1 MAGVATGGVTT
12 TKPATRPSYAIRPSH
27 VRTLLWLRLKLT
39 LRGYS
44 RSWQRIVGLVFL
56 LIFALPLVGGLAVG
70 TAFAYL
76 GLPRPQGLQILFAVV
91 GGLYLLWAALPL
103 LQYSLNEG
111 LDVTKL
117 QIYPLTRGEQMA
129 SLVLSTLF
137 DVSTIF
143 LLLLLAAIFVGWH
156 ATLVAGIV
164 TVLALAAIYVHVVSL
179 SQLMLAALM
188 GLLRTR
194 RFRDITVIVFALLGS
209 VCSFGSQILSRL
221 LESYDR
227 GAGGSGGPGVLSLHL
242 DRYLQ
247 WTPPG
252 MAAQAIVLADRGDY
266 LAAAPW
272 LAGPLLLIPVVLAVW
287 AWVLDR
293 GITSAESGGG
303 GKRVGWRRARR
314 GRDVAVNAGAA
325 RTRGAGA
332 ASAAVPATI
341 APRRRQVLPSAVTAI
356 AAKDARYLWRD
367 PQLKAALIS
376 VLFATVIVLFPNIYD
391 PSGRGAAGSFLQGP
405 LTVLFA
411 PLPALLVVLVFAQNA
426 LGMERQGLQS
436 LLLLPVRPLDVLMGK
451 NLFAGL
457 FAFGFEVVLTLIRAA
472 MTSGWLYVPVAL
484 AAGAA
489 TILVMLGCGN
499 VTSVMAPMRWRTMR
513 MGDTSSYASENG
525 CLRGIISMASM
536 AVSGLLL
543 LPVAV
548 AVVLPLIAQHQE
560 WLATSMP
567 LAVVYGVALHQLA
580 TRAIAPVLLRRAPEI
595 LATTVREA

>member
-1 MAGVATGGVTT
+1 MARIAVA
-12 TKPATRPSYAIRPSH
+12 PANATPALTRPSYAIRPSH
-27 VRTLLWLRLKLT
+27 VRALLWLRLKLT
-39 LRGYS
+39 LRGYA
-44 RSWQRIVGLVFL
+44 RSWQRIVGLVVL
-56 LIFALPLVGGLAVG
+56 LIFALPLVAGMAAG
-70 TAFAYL
+70 TALAYI
-76 GLPRPQGLQILFAVV
+76 GLPRPEAIQVLFAVI

-103 LQYSLNEG
+103 MQYSLNEG

-117 QIYPLTRGEQMA
+117 QIYPLTRGEQMV
-129 SLVLSTLF
+129 SLVLSTLL
-137 DVSTIF
+137 DASTIF
-143 LLLLLAAIFVGWH
+143 LLLLLAAIVIGWH
-156 ATLVAGIV
+156 ATLLAGVV
-164 TVLALAAIYVHVVSL
+164 TVVALAAIYVHVVSL

-221 LESYDR
+221 LESFGR
-227 GAGGSGGPGVLSLHL
+227 TAGGPDGTNVLALHL

-272 LAGPLLLIPVVLAVW
+272 LAGSLLLIPVVLAVW

-293 GITSAESGGG
+293 GITSAESAGG
-303 GKRVGWRRARR
+303 GKRVRGRRNRGPAVAVAGATGRTVAAPVDTPARR
-314 GRDVAVNAGAA
+314 GL
-325 RTRGAGA
+325 
-332 ASAAVPATI
+332 
-341 APRRRQVLPSAVTAI
+341 LPGAVTAI

-376 VLFATVIVLFPNIYD
+376 VLFATVIVLFPNIYA
-391 PSGRGAAGSFLQGP
+391 PSARYSGAGGFLQGP

-411 PLPALLVVLVFAQNA
+411 PLPALLVVLVFSQNA

-436 LLLLPVRPLDVLMGK
+436 LLLLPVRPLDVLLGK

-457 FAFGFEVVLTLIRAA
+457 FAFGFEVVLTGIRAA
-472 MTSGWLYVPVAL
+472 MTGGWSVAPVAL
-484 AAGAA
+484 AGGAA
-489 TILVMLGCGN
+489 ALLVMLGCGN
-499 VTSVMAPMRWRTMR
+499 VTSVLAPMRWRTMR

-525 CLRGIISMASM
+525 CLRALISVASM
-536 AVSGLLL
+536 AASGLLL

-548 AVVLPLIAQHQE
+548 AVAVPLIAGHQE
-560 WLATSMP
+560 WLAISMP
-567 LAVVYGVALHQLA
+567 LAVVYGVAVHQLA

>member
-1 MAGVATGGVTT
+1 MAGVVTAPTATT
-12 TKPATRPSYAIRPSH
+12 TPAARPSYAIRPSH

-70 TAFAYL
+70 TAFAYI
-76 GLPRPQGLQILFAVV
+76 GLPRPSGIQILFAVI

-156 ATLVAGIV
+156 ATLVAGVV
-164 TVLALAAIYVHVVSL
+164 TVVALGAIYVHVVSL

-194 RFRDITVIVFALLGS
+194 RFRDVTVIVFALLGS

-221 LESYDR
+221 LDSFEPSLG
-227 GAGGSGGPGVLSLHL
+227 GAGGTGVLSLHL

-247 WTPPG
+247 WSPPG
-252 MAAQAIVLADRGDY
+252 MAAQAIVLADRGEY

-272 LAGPLLLIPVVLAVW
+272 LVGSLVLIPVVLAVW

-303 GKRVGWRRARR
+303 GKRVGRRRVRR
-314 GRDVAVNAGAA
+314 GRGV
-325 RTRGAGA
+325 GAGA
-332 ASAAVPATI
+332 VAT
-341 APRRRQVLPSAVTAI
+341 QT
-356 AAKDARYLWRD
+356 
-367 PQLKAALIS
+367 
-376 VLFATVIVLFPNIYD
+376 
-391 PSGRGAAGSFLQGP
+391 RGGG
-405 LTVLFA
+405 
-411 PLPALLVVLVFAQNA
+411 
-426 LGMERQGLQS
+426 
-436 LLLLPVRPLDVLMGK
+436 
-451 NLFAGL
+451 
-457 FAFGFEVVLTLIRAA
+457 
-472 MTSGWLYVPVAL
+472 
-484 AAGAA
+484 AGAGA
-489 TILVMLGCGN
+489 G
-499 VTSVMAPMRWRTMR
+499 A
-513 MGDTSSYASENG
+513 
-525 CLRGIISMASM
+525 
-536 AVSGLLL
+536 
-543 LPVAV
+543 
-548 AVVLPLIAQHQE
+548 
-560 WLATSMP
+560 
-567 LAVVYGVALHQLA
+567 
-580 TRAIAPVLLRRAPEI
+580 
-595 LATTVREA
+595 

>member
-1 MAGVATGGVTT
+1 MAGVAAAPTT
-12 TKPATRPSYAIRPSH
+12 ETSRAAARPSYAIRPSH

-70 TAFAYL
+70 TAFAYI
-76 GLPRPQGLQILFAVV
+76 GLPRSQGIQILFAVV

-143 LLLLLAAIFVGWH
+143 LLLLLAAVFVGWH

-164 TVLALAAIYVHVVSL
+164 TVVALAAIYVHVVSL

-209 VCSFGSQILSRL
+209 VCSFGSQILSRVL
-221 LESYDR
+221 DSFEPTL
-227 GAGGSGGPGVLSLHL
+227 GGPGAPGMLSLHL

-252 MAAQAIVLADRGDY
+252 MAAQAIVLADRGEY
-266 LAAAPW
+266 LTAVPW
-272 LAGPLLLIPVVLAVW
+272 LAGSLVLIPAVLAVW

-303 GKRVGWRRARR
+303 GKRVRVRR
-314 GRDVAVNAGAA
+314 GRGATVAVAE
-325 RTRGAGA
+325 TRGAA
-332 ASAAVPATI
+332 PASVSVPSTS
-341 APRRRQVLPSAVTAI
+341 RRRPLLPGAVTAI

-426 LGMERQGLQS
+426 LGIERQGLQS
-436 LLLLPVRPLDVLMGK
+436 LLLLPVRPLDVLLGK

-457 FAFGFEVVLTLIRAA
+457 FAFGFAVVLTLIRAA
-472 MTSGWLYVPVAL
+472 MTGGWLYVPVAL

-489 TILVMLGCGN
+489 AVLVMLGCGN
-499 VTSVMAPMRWRTMR
+499 VTSVLAPMRWRTMR
-513 MGDTSSYASENG
+513 MGDTSSYSSENG
-525 CLRGIISMASM
+525 CLRSIISMASM

-548 AVVLPLIAQHQE
+548 AVGLPLIAQHPE
-560 WLATSMP
+560 WLALTMP
-567 LAVVYGVALHQLA
+567 LAVIYGVMLHQLA

-595 LATTVREA
+595 LAATVREA

>member
-1 MAGVATGGVTT
+1 MARIATAPVTGT
-12 TKPATRPSYAIRPSH
+12 LATARPSYAIRPSH
-27 VRTLLWLRLKLT
+27 VRALLWLRLKLT
-39 LRGYS
+39 LRGYA
-44 RSWQRIVGLVFL
+44 RSWQRIVGLIFL

-70 TAFAYL
+70 TALAFIA
-76 GLPRPQGLQILFAVV
+76 LPRPEAIQVLFAVV
-91 GGLYLLWAALPL
+91 GGLYVLWAALPL
-103 LQYSLNEG
+103 MQYSLNEG

-129 SLVLSTLF
+129 SLVLSTLL
-137 DVSTIF
+137 DVSTLF
-143 LLLLLAAIFVGWH
+143 LLLLLAAVFFGWH
-156 ATLVAGIV
+156 ATLLAGTV
-164 TVLALAAIYVHVVSL
+164 TVVALAAIYVHVVSL

-221 LESYDR
+221 LESFGR
-227 GAGGSGGPGVLSLHL
+227 TAAGPSGSSALALHL

-272 LAGPLLLIPVVLAVW
+272 LAGSVVLIPVVLAIW

-303 GKRVGWRRARR
+303 GKRVRGRR
-314 GRDVAVNAGAA
+314 GR
-325 RTRGAGA
+325 GA
-332 ASAAVPATI
+332 ASAAVAGVNGRAAVGPVANTG
-341 APRRRQVLPSAVTAI
+341 RRSLLPGAVTAI
-356 AAKDARYLWRD
+356 ATKDARYLWRD

-376 VLFATVIVLFPNIYD
+376 VLFATVIVLFPSIYA
-391 PSGRGAAGSFLQGP
+391 PSARYSGAGGFLQGP

-411 PLPALLVVLVFAQNA
+411 PLPALLVVLVFSQNA

-436 LLLLPVRPLDVLMGK
+436 LLLLPVRPLDVLLGK

-457 FAFGFEVVLTLIRAA
+457 FAFGFEVVLTGIRAA
-472 MTSGWLYVPVAL
+472 MTGGWSVAPVAL
-484 AAGAA
+484 AGGAA
-489 TILVMLGCGN
+489 ALLVMLGCGN
-499 VTSVMAPMRWRTMR
+499 VTSVLAPMRWRTMR

-525 CLRGIISMASM
+525 CLRSVISLASM
-536 AVSGLLL
+536 AAAGVLL
-543 LPVAV
+543 LPVALAV
-548 AVVLPLIAQHQE
+548 ALPFIAGHQE
-560 WLATSMP
+560 WLAVTMP
-567 LAVVYGVALHQLA
+567 LAVVYGAAFHQLA

-595 LATTVREA
+595 LAATVREA